1 MKKHLLYTAHV
12 FLLFFL
18 FSLLASSQAEAQTCV
33 LPPSELISWWSGDG
47 NADDIQNVN
56 NGTLQGDA
64 TFAAGMV
71 GQAFS
76 FDGVGDYVEAPENGS
91 LDFNG
96 SFSIDLWVK
105 PNGFLPD
112 SSSSPMVSKYDFSQG
127 FPNVAY
133 EFSLWP
139 DGRVQFVVTCDTTNM
154 NRRTVPG
161 VIPVGEF
168 SHVAAVYRQEV
179 PRLEIYVNGQLQPGD
194 TRRSCS
200 FINQNDIPVRIGK
213 RINSSWESF
222 FYGLI
227 DEVEVFNRALE
238 PEEILDI
245 YNAGSA
251 GKCKGVINADIDI
264 KPGSDPVC
272 NGVIPIAIL
281 GSDTLDVIQIDQT
294 TLSFEGEGVRVRGNG
309 VLSCDIRDA
318 NSDGY
323 DDLVCRYED
332 TTTEGTLT
340 GELLDGTL
348 IEGADTFCLG
358 N

>member
-1 MKKHLLYTAHV
+1 MKTNSLCTFLSF
-12 FLLFFL
+12 FLL
-18 FSLLASSQAEAQTCV
+18 SLVTSSHAEVQTCIQ
-33 LPPSELISWWSGDG
+33 PPSELVSWWSGDG

-64 TFAAGMV
+64 TFAPGMV
-71 GQAFS
+71 DQAFS
-76 FDGVGDYVEAPENGS
+76 FDGVGDFVEAPENGS

-105 PNGFLPD
+105 PNGFLPNP
-112 SSSSPMVSKYDFSQG
+112 SSSPMVSKYDYSQG

-154 NRRTVPG
+154 NRNTVPD

-168 SHVAAVYRQEV
+168 SHVAAVYRQEI
-179 PRLEIYVNGQLQPGD
+179 PSLEIYVNGQLQSGE

-200 FINQNDIPVRIGK
+200 FINQNDIPFRIGK
-213 RINSSWESF
+213 RINRSSESF

-238 PEEILDI
+238 PEEILAI

-251 GKCKGVINADIDI
+251 GKCKGAVVTDIDI
-264 KPGSDPVC
+264 KPGSGSVC
-272 NGVIPIAIL
+272 NGVIPVAIL
-281 GSDTLDVIQIDQT
+281 GSDTLDVTQIDQT
-294 TLSFEGEGVRVRGNG
+294 TLSFEGKGVRERGNG
-309 VLSCDIRDA
+309 ALSCNIMDT

-323 DDLVCRYED
+323 YDLVCRYED
-332 TTTEGTLT
+332 TITEGTLT

-348 IEGADTFCLG
+348 IEGSDTFCLG